1 MKYCNIDED
10 TNNYLSYRLNCLISK
25 LSEVEMIECIYISY
39 FETFNIV
46 NFNRFNCIGI
56 DIVMN
61 DINYYKSDSNKIIT
75 QTEIYTSAMSRIL
88 ARKGY
93 DIIFNIKSNKRS
105 NYFKERSR
113 QLDYLIRS
121 EIVFD
126 RYDIYGKLINNTK
139 KIDEFSNGITF
150 NPKLKLKKI

>member
-61 DINYYKSDSNKIIT
+61 DIY
-75 QTEIYTSAMSRIL
+75 IL
-88 ARKGY
+88 
-93 DIIFNIKSNKRS
+93 NLN
-105 NYFKERSR
+105 
-113 QLDYLIRS
+113 
-121 EIVFD
+121 
-126 RYDIYGKLINNTK
+126 INNNIFPVNTVN
-139 KIDEFSNGITF
+139 F
-150 NPKLKLKKI
+150 